1 MRIFSPMTYFFPYVS
16 GPIVHADIVGRELVE
31 RGHSVSFLTTQH
43 QPDLPL
49 NETLD
54 TGVQVVR
61 TKVVGGISRGKISP
75 GFLAAARREMAG
87 ADLVWVHV
95 PQLEAPALVEM
106 ARRMSKPTVST
117 CHTDLVLPPGL
128 PNRVIDN
135 VLRAGHRL
143 AFARSDAI
151 TSYTQG
157 YAAFS
162 PMLRRHLDKVEV
174 IPPPIEIE
182 SAAAAHV
189 AELRSRIGLG
199 DRPALGICARL
210 AAEKGFEQILASLPD
225 LLDRYPD
232 LCIVHAGETDAV
244 PGERRYRE
252 TIEAMVEPWSDHWI
266 TAGVLRGAD
275 LGAFYAAC
283 DVLLLPSVNT
293 TESFGIVQVESM
305 LAGTPVVASALP
317 GVSEPIERTGMGAL
331 VPPGD
336 TNALVQTCLAVL
348 DDLDAYTVPRSRIE
362 EVYGLERTIDDYEAL
377 FTRLR

>member
-1 MRIFSPMTYFFPYVS
+1 
-16 GPIVHADIVGRELVE
+16 
-31 RGHSVSFLTTQH
+31 
-43 QPDLPL
+43 
-49 NETLD
+49 
-54 TGVQVVR
+54 
-61 TKVVGGISRGKISP
+61 
-75 GFLAAARREMAG
+75 
-87 ADLVWVHV
+87 
-95 PQLEAPALVEM
+95 
-106 ARRMSKPTVST
+106 
-117 CHTDLVLPPGL
+117 
-128 PNRVIDN
+128 
-135 VLRAGHRL
+135 
-143 AFARSDAI
+143 
-151 TSYTQG
+151 
-157 YAAFS
+157 
-162 PMLRRHLDKVEV
+162 MLRRHLDKVEV

-182 SAAAAHV
+182 SATAGQV
-189 AELRSRIGLG
+189 AELRSRLGLG
-199 DRPALGICARL
+199 DRLALGICARL

-232 LCIVHAGETDAV
+232 LCIVHAGETDGV

-266 TAGVLRGAD
+266 TAGVLRGTD

-293 TESFGIVQVESM
+293 TESFGIVQVKSM

-336 TNALVQTCLAVL
+336 TDALVQTCLALL